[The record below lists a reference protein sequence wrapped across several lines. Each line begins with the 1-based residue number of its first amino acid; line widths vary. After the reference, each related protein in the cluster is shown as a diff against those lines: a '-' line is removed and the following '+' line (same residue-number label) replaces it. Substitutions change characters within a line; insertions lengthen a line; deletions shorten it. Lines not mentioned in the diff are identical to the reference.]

1 MDFNFQSEA
10 DKELKESLELMV
22 ERVGDVS
29 PQIQLNALEMLRD
42 KIRTSTSSMT
52 AVPKPLKFLS
62 PLYPKLQAN
71 FEVTIQ
77 VHVVAVIMRFHSE
90 LFYDDRY
97 YCHVCVFEVF
107 FVVVIICFVYLFV
120 CFLFF

>member
-1 MDFNFQSEA
+1 
-10 DKELKESLELMV
+10 MV
-22 ERVGDVS
+22 ERVGDVT

-62 PLYPKLQAN
+62 PLYPKLQVN
-71 FEVTIQ
+71 FKVTIQ
-77 VHVVAVIMRFHSE
+77 VHVVAVSMRFHSQ

-120 CFLFF
+120 CLFF